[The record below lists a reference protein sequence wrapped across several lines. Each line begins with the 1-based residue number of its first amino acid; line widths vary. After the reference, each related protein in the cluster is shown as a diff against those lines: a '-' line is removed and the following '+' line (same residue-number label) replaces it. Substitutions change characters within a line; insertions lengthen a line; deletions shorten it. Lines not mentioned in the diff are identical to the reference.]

1 MNAWDNLPNAK
12 HIDAILAHVKAHPQA
27 WDAAWVAAR
36 GAAWVAAR
44 VAARDAARDAA
55 EDAGRYAG
63 RYAILAHAKAPSQA
77 WGAVRDAVLALVA
90 WDDASEVLAMPVD
103 AVKLLASCSDH
114 RAVLLLPA
122 VMAMDVTTK

>member
-12 HIDAILAHVKAHPQA
+12 HIDAVLAHAKAHPQA
-27 WDAAWVAAR
+27 WDAAWDEAWGAAWGAAWDAARDAAR
-36 GAAWVAAR
+36 GAAWDAAWD
-44 VAARDAARDAA
+44 ATRDAAWDAA
-55 EDAGRYAG
+55 GSAAQG
-63 RYAILAHAKAPSQA
+63 
-77 WGAVRDAVLALVA
+77 AVLALVA

-103 AVKLLASCSDH
+103 AVKLLASCGDH